1 MKKNLIIDAICGA
14 FILLF
19 IYAAVSKLIDF
30 HEFRIQLG
38 KSPILTAYAP
48 VVAVVIPPLEI
59 GIAVMLAIRRLRL
72 FALYAAFSLMT
83 IFTTY
88 IYIILHFSDYIP
100 CSCGGVL
107 QNLTWQQHFS
117 VNLIFVAL
125 AIIAILIYPVHI
137 PSGRPAAGDKTGIA
151 ENLLPE

>member
-1 MKKNLIIDAICGA
+1 MKKSLIIDAVCGA

-19 IYAAVSKLIDF
+19 IYASISKLIDF
-30 HEFRIQLG
+30 PEFRIQIR
-38 KSPILTAYAP
+38 KSPMLTAYAP
-48 VVAVVIPPLEI
+48 VVAVVIPLVEI
-59 GIAVMLAIRRLRL
+59 GISVLLAIRRLRL

-107 QNLTWQQHFS
+107 QNLSWRQHLG
-117 VNLIFVAL
+117 VNLIFVVL
-125 AIIAILIYPVHI
+125 AIVAILIYPVDVA
-137 PSGRPAAGDKTGIA
+137 PGRAAAGDKTGIA

>member
-1 MKKNLIIDAICGA
+1 MKKNLIIDAGCGA

-19 IYAAVSKLIDF
+19 VYASISKLLDF
-30 HEFRIQLG
+30 PEFRIQIG
-38 KSPILTAYAP
+38 KSPMLTAYAP
-48 VVAVVIPPLEI
+48 VVAVVIPPVEI

-72 FALYAAFSLMT
+72 FGLYAAFSLMT
-83 IFTTY
+83 VFTTY

-107 QNLTWQQHFS
+107 QNMTWQQHLA
-117 VNLIFVAL
+117 VNLIFVVL
-125 AIIAILIYPVHI
+125 AIVDILIYPINVTT
-137 PSGRPAAGDKTGIA
+137 GRPAAGDKTGIA

>member
-1 MKKNLIIDAICGA
+1 MKKSLIRDTICGA

-30 HEFRIQLG
+30 PEFRIQIG
-38 KSPILTAYAP
+38 KSPMLTAYAP

-117 VNLIFVAL
+117 VNLIFIVL
-125 AIIAILIYPVHI
+125 AIIAILNYPVHI
-137 PSGRPAAGDKTGIA
+137 PSGRQGAGDKTGLA
-151 ENLLPE
+151 ENLLTE

>member
-1 MKKNLIIDAICGA
+1 MSKNLILNAVCGA

-19 IYAAVSKLIDF
+19 IYASISKLLDF

-38 KSPILTAYAP
+38 KSPVLTAYAP
-48 VVAVVIPPLEI
+48 AVAIVIPLIEI
-59 GIAVMLAIRRLRL
+59 GIAVMLAIPRLRL

-83 IFTTY
+83 VFTTY

-107 QNLTWQQHFS
+107 QNMTWQQHFA
-117 VNLIFVAL
+117 VNLIFVVL
-125 AIIAILIYPVHI
+125 AIVGILIYPIQV
-137 PSGRPAAGDKTGIA
+137 PPGRPAADDKTGIA
-151 ENLLPE
+151 ENLFRE